1 MSNIIA
7 IARESENRE
16 LDVNVPLYLYSEDT
30 TFEEY
35 INATPINEIK
45 NESDSILSL
54 LGGKRQYSDLNGV
67 ECLML
72 TFDGEKKYKNNVIV
86 KGQTSKRYIVEIDG
100 VNYSVY
106 KGCVIFTKRD

>member
-16 LDVNVPLYLYSEDT
+16 LNVNVPLYLYSEDAS
-30 TFEEY
+30 FKEY
-35 INATPINEIK
+35 IDAEPISETK
-45 NESDSILSL
+45 TESDSILSL
-54 LGGKRQYSDLNGV
+54 LGGKRQYSDLNGI

-72 TFDGEKKYKNNVIV
+72 TFDGDKKYKNNVII
-86 KGQTSKRYIVEIDG
+86 KGQTAKRFIVEIDG
-100 VNYSVY
+100 IEYSVY